1 MSEAEETIREALASV
16 PATLARRL
24 GAVQFDLRAS
34 EEEVASRWRWGKT
47 GVEMEVNPN
56 ETSPHDC
63 ALELLTC
70 LGQAL
75 WNAASVGERC
85 AWLKLLRE
93 EIEAEVQGEIDER
106 ALREKRAMLSSRVL
120 AASPRRMERYAEA
133 SFAGTMAEYVHT
145 LWHEVAVRA
154 GRDYLPLPW
163 LRRRFELFSRWFPA
177 ARNATPGLFGHRC
190 GSRMRRATITRSPPQ
205 K

>member
-16 PATLARRL
+16 PAALARRL

-47 GVEMEVNPN
+47 GVEVEVNPN

-75 WNAASVGERC
+75 WNSASAEERR

-93 EIEAEVQGEIDER
+93 EIEAEVEGEIDER

-133 SFAGTMAEYVHT
+133 SFAGTAAEFVHS
-145 LWHEVAVRA
+145 LWHEVTVQD
-154 GRDYLPLPW
+154 GPDYLPLPW
-163 LRRRFELFSRWFPA
+163 LRRRLGLFTRWFPA
-177 ARNATPGLFGHRC
+177 ARNSTPGLFHHR
-190 GSRMRRATITRSPPQ
+190 
-205 K
+205 

>member
-1 MSEAEETIREALASV
+1 MNEAEETIREALANV
-16 PATLARRL
+16 PAALARRL

-34 EEEVASRWRWGKT
+34 EEEVASRWRWGKS
-47 GVEMEVNPN
+47 GVELEVNPN

-75 WNAASVGERC
+75 WNSASLEERR

-93 EIEAEVQGEIDER
+93 EIEAEVEGEIDER
-106 ALREKRAMLSSRVL
+106 ALREKRAMLTSRVL
-120 AASPRRMERYAEA
+120 AASPRRMERDAEA

-145 LWHEVAVRA
+145 RCHEVTVQPRL
-154 GRDYLPLPW
+154 DYPPLPS
-163 LRRRFELFSRWFPA
+163 L
-177 ARNATPGLFGHRC
+177 
-190 GSRMRRATITRSPPQ
+190 PP
-205 K
+205 